1 MKTPMFDDEDVP
13 YFCWDRKLTAGQIRA
28 QLRTAVGL
36 DWVRLASWLMREA
49 AIADVWAFLTPAEVK
64 ARFHE
69 LAPFLHRRRGFWEYL
84 IGTWH
89 ELGRI

>member
-1 MKTPMFDDEDVP
+1 MKTPIFNDQDVP
-13 YFCWDRKLTAGQIRA
+13 YFCWDRKLTAGEIRS

-49 AIADVWAFLTPAEVK
+49 ATADVWAFMTPSEVK
-64 ARFHE
+64 AHFHE
-69 LAPFLHRRRGFWEYL
+69 LAPFLHRKRGFWTYL

-89 ELGRI
+89 ELGRV